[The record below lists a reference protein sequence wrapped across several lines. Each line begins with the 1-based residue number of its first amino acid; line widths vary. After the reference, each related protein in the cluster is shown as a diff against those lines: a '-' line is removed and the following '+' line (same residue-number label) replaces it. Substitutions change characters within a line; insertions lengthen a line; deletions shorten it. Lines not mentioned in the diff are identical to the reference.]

1 MEAVIRATVL
11 AVVLL
16 AVAAACGASSDS
28 SAPADRCVERMMDRA
43 YELHPDLQE
52 HRAEAEAY
60 ARRTYCDRFARNG
73 WVYPDGTLSIDAQEW
88 LVEGRTCGTS
98 ENGKMRTVP
107 CEQLDA
113 GSTTMDCAMLH
124 FVRRSEVQEYL
135 RHVGASRC
143 DDGTPFDEL
152 GA

>member
-1 MEAVIRATVL
+1 VLIRGAAL
-11 AVVLL
+11 ALIAIGL
-16 AVAAACGASSDS
+16 AGCGASSDS
-28 SAPADRCVERMMDRA
+28 SAPADRCVERMMARVD
-43 YELHPDLQE
+43 ELHPDLK
-52 HRAEAEAY
+52 HRAEAESY
-60 ARRTYCDRFARNG
+60 ARSTYCDRFARNG

-124 FVRRSEVQEYL
+124 FVRRSDVQEYL

-143 DDGTPFDEL
+143 DDGTPFDAL